1 MEKSCTIGEQRIC
14 SLELV
19 QLPARQHACCKGGE
33 PSHKSKM
40 EDLTVEVCGENGAY
54 YKVRSVKSIQKTGRK
69 IEAVDRLTYGPWR
82 GSNLTKETPVL
93 RESAALKCSRGNAA
107 SSDAMSRL
115 TGRDFRQL
123 LMLRF
128 VSMFSQ
134 FIKTHIFNIRIIKT
148 PLSSVSRKYRG
159 IMSECLTLLII
170 PVILVRMN
178 LYALCFIFSG
188 LCHRCL

>member
-69 IEAVDRLTYGPWR
+69 IEAVDRSTYGPWR

-123 LMLRF
+123 LMLRYVLMLF
-128 VSMFSQ
+128 RFT
-134 FIKTHIFNIRIIKT
+134 KTYTLNTGIIKT
-148 PLSSVSRKYRG
+148 LLFTVPRKQRDIVSEYLTPL
-159 IMSECLTLLII
+159 
-170 PVILVRMN
+170 VILVIPQQIN
-178 LYALCFIFSG
+178 
-188 LCHRCL
+188 